1 MSRMSILG
9 ALHNLMPQAFGTIPK
24 VSLFDK
30 HTRIIS
36 SENRYQEKIH
46 RVSPKRAH
54 PQLALLKVER
64 LSLDFDFR
72 TVSIFDLNSH
82 TDKMTKRTKKVGIT
96 GKYGTRYGASLRKQV
111 KKMEVSQHARYICT
125 FCGKNTVKRQAVGI
139 WECKGCKKTVA
150 GGAYTVSTPA
160 AAATRSTIRR
170 LREIAE
176 V

>member
-1 MSRMSILG
+1 
-9 ALHNLMPQAFGTIPK
+9 
-24 VSLFDK
+24 
-30 HTRIIS
+30 
-36 SENRYQEKIH
+36 
-46 RVSPKRAH
+46 
-54 PQLALLKVER
+54 
-64 LSLDFDFR
+64 
-72 TVSIFDLNSH
+72 
-82 TDKMTKRTKKVGIT
+82 MTKRTKKVGIT

-111 KKMEVSQHARYICT
+111 KKMEVSQHARYVCT

-150 GGAYTVSTPA
+150 GGAYTVSSYWAVYRVVKNTPA